1 MRLKA
6 VSIGLVV
13 VGALLLLPPSGA
25 PAARAND
32 VPAPACAPQTA
43 REVTVLARSGVG
55 RSFTPLSGE
64 GAAAPF
70 LDAEQS
76 RTIVPVRD
84 LVLAMTGDPKSTI
97 WDEGTRTAIFLRGP
111 HSIAISIPFG
121 QTRATRAL
129 VNGRE
134 VPIRAFICQDRL
146 FAQAFVVAGA
156 LGAGIKFYG
165 ERTVVV
171 DPAWGTTPMDDQVRT
186 AVLRSEYQHRTA
198 GRPTGTTPAPPDPS
212 WCEPGDLDL
221 ADLFL
226 SPAESAIKATRR
238 AACQWV
244 GGW

>member
-1 MRLKA
+1 MRVKA
-6 VSIGLVV
+6 LAIGLVWAL
-13 VGALLLLPPSGA
+13 ALLLLVPWGSPR
-25 PAARAND
+25 ARAN
-32 VPAPACAPQTA
+32 PANEPGCAPPTA
-43 REVTVLARSGVG
+43 RQVTVLARSGVG

-134 VPIRAFICQDRL
+134 VPIQAFICQDRL

-165 ERTVVV
+165 QRTVVV
-171 DPAWGTTPMDDQVRT
+171 DPAWGTTPADDQVRT
-186 AVLRSEYQHRTA
+186 AVLRSEYQHRA
-198 GRPTGTTPAPPDPS
+198 ARQPSGRTPAPPDPS